1 MFDSKWIKYSQYLL
15 IKRCVQKDKAIILA
29 AITTKLLNYY
39 NGIMTEETKTTGDVP
54 VGKPDMLLFY
64 ACVISLVATS
74 FGFVL
79 RAFVLND
86 WGAEFQLTQTQLGE
100 ISGVGLWPFAISIV
114 LFSLIVDKVGYK
126 TSMVFAFLFHVAS
139 AVVTIFATGYWML
152 YVGTF
157 MMALGNGIVEAVVNP
172 VVATMFPKQKTKWLA
187 ILHAGWPGGL
197 VLGGLLA
204 LAWGPETSW
213 KLKIAL
219 ILIPTLLYGIMMA
232 TRRFAANERVQA
244 GVSYLEMLKELGG
257 VGALLITALIVFQL
271 GQVFGW
277 GTWVSVAVTLVIA
290 LGFGLYVKS
299 WGRPLF
305 IVLLLVMVPLAI
317 TELGTDSWISS
328 LMETEMEKLGLQGGW
343 VLVYTSAI
351 MLVLRLFAGSII
363 HRMSPLGLLA
373 VSSFIAAI
381 GLYYL
386 SYSVGVTIL
395 IAATI
400 YAFGKSYLWPLML
413 GVVSEQFPKGGA
425 LTLNVIAGLGMI
437 SAGVIGAGVLG
448 FLQDKRADGNIA
460 KYDAEN
466 NTSLYNTYLTEEKTS
481 LFGEYQALDF
491 EKFQR
496 APQEDKETISALQ
509 EDAKKVAL
517 RDIVVFPVIM
527 LVSYLLLMLHFRRRG
542 GYKVK
547 VLDTGAS
554 TA

>member
-1 MFDSKWIKYSQYLL
+1 
-15 IKRCVQKDKAIILA
+15 
-29 AITTKLLNYY
+29 
-39 NGIMTEETKTTGDVP
+39 MTEEAKKAGDVSA
-54 VGKPDMLLFY
+54 GKPDMLLFY

-114 LFSLIVDKVGYK
+114 LFSLIVDRVGYK

-157 MMALGNGIVEAVVNP
+157 MMAIGNGIVEAVVNP
-172 VVATMFPKQKTKWLA
+172 VVATMFPTQKTKWLA

-197 VLGGLLA
+197 VLGGLMA
-204 LAWGPETSW
+204 LAWGPETAW
-213 KLKIAL
+213 ELKIAL
-219 ILIPTLLYGIMMA
+219 IFIPTLLYGGMMA

-277 GTWVSVAVTLVIA
+277 GTWVSVVVTLLIGI
-290 LGFGLYVKS
+290 GFGVYVKS

-328 LMETEMEKLGLQGGW
+328 LMESEMEKLGLQGGW

-351 MLVLRLFAGSII
+351 MLVMRLFAGSII

-386 SYSVGVTIL
+386 SYSVGAGIL

-466 NTSLYNTYLTEEKTS
+466 QTSLYSTYLTEEKTS

-491 EKFQR
+491 EKFQA
-496 APQEDKETISALQ
+496 APADDKATIVAIQEES
-509 EDAKKVAL
+509 KKVAL
-517 RDIVVFPVIM
+517 RDIVVFPIVM
-527 LVSYLLLMLHFRRRG
+527 LISYLLLMLYFRRRG

-547 VLDTGAS
+547 VLETKSDT
-554 TA
+554 

>member
-1 MFDSKWIKYSQYLL
+1 MITDNT
-15 IKRCVQKDKAIILA
+15 ILP
-29 AITTKLLNYY
+29 K
-39 NGIMTEETKTTGDVP
+39 GHS
-54 VGKPDMLLFY
+54 KPDMLLFY
-64 ACVISLVATS
+64 GCIISLVATS

-79 RAFVLND
+79 RAFVLTD
-86 WGAEFQLTQTQLGE
+86 WGTEFQLTQTQLGE

-126 TSMVFAFLFHVAS
+126 TSMVFAFCFHVTS
-139 AVVTIFATGYWML
+139 ALLTVFANGYWML
-152 YVGTF
+152 YIGTL

-172 VVATMFPKQKTKWLA
+172 VVATMFPKEKTKWLS

-197 VLGGLLA
+197 VLGGLMA
-204 LAWGPETSW
+204 LAWGQDTAWE
-213 KLKIAL
+213 LKIGL
-219 ILIPTLLYGIMMA
+219 IFIPTLLYGGMMF
-232 TRRFAANERVQA
+232 TRKFAANERVQA

-257 VGALLITALIVFQL
+257 LGVLLITTLIVFQL

-277 GTWVSVAVTLVIA
+277 NTWLSVIITLIISIS
-290 LGFGLYVKS
+290 FGLYVKS

-328 LMETEMEKLGLQGGW
+328 LMEPEMEKLGLQGGW
-343 VLVYTSAI
+343 VLVYTSGI
-351 MLVLRLFAGSII
+351 MLLMRLSSGKFI

-373 VSSFIAAI
+373 LSSIVATI

-386 SYSVGVTIL
+386 SYSVGISIL

-448 FLQDKRADGNIA
+448 FLQDKRADGNVA
-460 KYDAEN
+460 KYDTEHNA
-466 NTSLYNTYLTEEKTS
+466 SLYNTYLTEHNTS
-481 LFGEYQALDF
+481 LFGEYYSLNQQ
-491 EKFQR
+491 KFQA
-496 APQEDKETISALQ
+496 APEEDKNTIINIQ
-509 EDAKKVAL
+509 KDAKKIAL
-517 RDIVVFPVIM
+517 RDIIIFPIIM
-527 LVSYLLLMLHFRRRG
+527 LISYVLLMLYFKRKG

-547 VLDTGAS
+547 VLDS
-554 TA
+554 TPEEEPLKSSI

>member
-1 MFDSKWIKYSQYLL
+1 
-15 IKRCVQKDKAIILA
+15 
-29 AITTKLLNYY
+29 
-39 NGIMTEETKTTGDVP
+39 MTEEAKKAGDVSA
-54 VGKPDMLLFY
+54 GKPDMLLFY

-100 ISGVGLWPFAISIV
+100 ISGVGLLPFAISIV
-114 LFSLIVDKVGYK
+114 LFSLIVDRVGYK

-157 MMALGNGIVEAVVNP
+157 MMAIGNGIVEAVVNP
-172 VVATMFPKQKTKWLA
+172 VVATMFPTQKTKWLA

-197 VLGGLLA
+197 VLGGLMA
-204 LAWGPETSW
+204 LAWGPETAW
-213 KLKIAL
+213 ELKIAL
-219 ILIPTLLYGIMMA
+219 IFIPTLLYGGMMA

-277 GTWVSVAVTLVIA
+277 GTWVSVVVTLLIGI
-290 LGFGLYVKS
+290 GFGVYVKS

-328 LMETEMEKLGLQGGW
+328 LMESEMEKLGLQGGW

-351 MLVLRLFAGSII
+351 MLVMRLFAGSII

-386 SYSVGVTIL
+386 SYSVGAGIL

-466 NTSLYNTYLTEEKTS
+466 QTSLYSTYLTEEKTS

-491 EKFQR
+491 EKFQA
-496 APQEDKETISALQ
+496 APADDKATIVAIQEES
-509 EDAKKVAL
+509 KKVAL
-517 RDIVVFPVIM
+517 RDIVVFPIVM
-527 LVSYLLLMLHFRRRG
+527 LISYLLLMLYFRRRG

-547 VLDTGAS
+547 VLETKSDT
-554 TA
+554 

>member
-1 MFDSKWIKYSQYLL
+1 MSEEIKSSAN
-15 IKRCVQKDKAIILA
+15 VS
-29 AITTKLLNYY
+29 
-39 NGIMTEETKTTGDVP
+39 E
-54 VGKPDMLLFY
+54 GKPDMLLFY

-79 RAFVLND
+79 RAFVLSD

-126 TSMVFAFLFHVAS
+126 TSMVFAFLFHVGS
-139 AVVTIFATGYWML
+139 ALLTIFATGYWML
-152 YVGTF
+152 YIGTF
-157 MMALGNGIVEAVVNP
+157 MMAIGNGIVEAVVNP
-172 VVATMFPKQKTKWLA
+172 VVATMFPRQKTKWLA

-197 VLGGLLA
+197 VLGGLMA
-204 LAWGPETSW
+204 LAWGPETAW
-213 KLKIAL
+213 EFKIAL
-219 ILIPTLLYGIMMA
+219 IFIPTLLYGGMMV
-232 TRRFAANERVQA
+232 TRKFAANERVQA

-257 VGALLITALIVFQL
+257 IGALLITALIVFQL

-277 GTWVSVAVTLVIA
+277 GPWVSVVVTLVIA
-290 LGFGLYVKS
+290 VGFGVYVKS

-328 LMETEMEKLGLQGGW
+328 LMASEMEKLGLQGGW

-351 MLVLRLFAGSII
+351 MLVMRLFAGSII

-373 VSSFIAAI
+373 LSSFIAAV

-386 SYSVGVTIL
+386 SYSVGAAIL

-460 KYDAEN
+460 KYDAAHQ
-466 NTSLYNTYLTEEKTS
+466 TTLYNTYLTEEKTS
-481 LFGEYQALDF
+481 LFGEYRALDF
-491 EKFQR
+491 DKFEN
-496 APQEDKETISALQ
+496 APQGDKETIVTIQ
-509 EDAKKVAL
+509 EDSKKIAL
-517 RDIVVFPVIM
+517 RDIVVFPIIM
-527 LVSYLLLMLHFRRRG
+527 LVSYLLLMLYFRRKG

-547 VLDTGAS
+547 VLDTKS
-554 TA
+554 DT

>member
-1 MFDSKWIKYSQYLL
+1 MFDSKWIKYSQHLL

>member
-1 MFDSKWIKYSQYLL
+1 
-15 IKRCVQKDKAIILA
+15 
-29 AITTKLLNYY
+29 
-39 NGIMTEETKTTGDVP
+39 MTEETKTTGDVP

-527 LVSYLLLMLHFRRRG
+527 LVSYLLLMLYFRRRG

>member
-1 MFDSKWIKYSQYLL
+1 
-15 IKRCVQKDKAIILA
+15 
-29 AITTKLLNYY
+29 
-39 NGIMTEETKTTGDVP
+39 
-54 VGKPDMLLFY
+54 MLLFY

-114 LFSLIVDKVGYK
+114 LFSLIVDRVGYK
-126 TSMVFAFLFHVAS
+126 TSMAFAFLFHVAS
-139 AVVTIFATGYWML
+139 ALVTIFASGYWML
-152 YVGTF
+152 YIGTF
-157 MMALGNGIVEAVVNP
+157 MMAIGNGIVEAVVNP
-172 VVATMFPKQKTKWLA
+172 VVATMFPRQKTKWLA

-204 LAWGPETSW
+204 LAWGPETAW
-213 KLKIAL
+213 EFKIAL
-219 ILIPTLLYGIMMA
+219 IFIPTLLYGGMMV
-232 TRRFAANERVQA
+232 TRKFAANERVQA

-277 GTWVSVAVTLVIA
+277 SSIVSVLITLIIA
-290 LGFGLYVKS
+290 IGFGLYVKS

-328 LMETEMEKLGLQGGW
+328 LMESEMEKMGLQGGW

-351 MLVLRLFAGSII
+351 MLILRLFAGSII
-363 HRMSPLGLLA
+363 HRMSPLGMLA
-373 VSSFIAAI
+373 LSSLIAGI

-386 SYSVGVTIL
+386 SYSVGAGIL

-448 FLQDKRADGNIA
+448 FLQDKRADTSIA
-460 KYDAEN
+460 QYDQAN
-466 NTSLYNTYLTEEKTS
+466 GTTLYDTYLTEEKTS
-481 LFGEYQALDF
+481 LFGEYRAVNFDQFEQAP
-491 EKFQR
+491 E
-496 APQEDKETISALQ
+496 ADKSAIVSLQ
-509 EDAKKVAL
+509 EGAKKIAL
-517 RDIVVFPVIM
+517 RDIVIFPVIM
-527 LVSYLLLMLHFRRRG
+527 LISYILLMLYFKRRG
-542 GYKVK
+542 GYKVN
-547 VLDTGAS
+547 VLEARPEVTSSDT
-554 TA
+554 

>member
-1 MFDSKWIKYSQYLL
+1 MFDSKWIKYSQHLL

-527 LVSYLLLMLHFRRRG
+527 LVSYLLLMLYFRRRG

>member
-1 MFDSKWIKYSQYLL
+1 
-15 IKRCVQKDKAIILA
+15 
-29 AITTKLLNYY
+29 
-39 NGIMTEETKTTGDVP
+39 
-54 VGKPDMLLFY
+54 MLLFY

-100 ISGVGLWPFAISIV
+100 IAGVGLWPFAISIV

-126 TSMVFAFLFHVAS
+126 TSMVFAFLFHIAS
-139 AVVTIFATGYWML
+139 ALVTIFAGGYWML
-152 YVGTF
+152 YIGTF
-157 MMALGNGIVEAVVNP
+157 MMAIGNGIVEAVVNP
-172 VVATMFPKQKTKWLA
+172 VVATMFPRQKTKWLA

-197 VLGGLLA
+197 VLGGLMA
-204 LAWGPETSW
+204 LAWGPETAW
-213 KLKIAL
+213 EFKIAL
-219 ILIPTLLYGIMMA
+219 ILIPTLLYGGMMI

-244 GVSYLEMLKELGG
+244 GVSYVEMLKELGG

-277 GTWVSVAVTLVIA
+277 SAWVSVVVTLLISA
-290 LGFGLYVKS
+290 GFGLYVKS

-328 LMETEMEKLGLQGGW
+328 LMESEMEKLGLQGGW

-373 VSSFIAAI
+373 LSSFIAAV

-386 SYSVGVTIL
+386 SFSVGSAIL

-460 KYDAEN
+460 QYDATH
-466 NTSLYNTYLTEEKTS
+466 NTSLYDTYLTEERTS
-481 LFGEYQALDF
+481 LFGEYRALDF
-491 EKFQR
+491 GKFSA
-496 APQEDKETISALQ
+496 APPEDKETIVAIQ
-509 EDAKKVAL
+509 EESKKVAL

-527 LVSYLLLMLHFRRRG
+527 LVSYLLLMLYFRRKG

-547 VLDTGAS
+547 LLNTQSDT
-554 TA
+554 

>member
-1 MFDSKWIKYSQYLL
+1 MAEAIKSSAG
-15 IKRCVQKDKAIILA
+15 VSE
-29 AITTKLLNYY
+29 N
-39 NGIMTEETKTTGDVP
+39 
-54 VGKPDMLLFY
+54 KPDMLLFY

-139 AVVTIFATGYWML
+139 GILTIFATGYWML
-152 YVGTF
+152 YIGTF

-197 VLGGLLA
+197 VLGGLMA
-204 LAWGPETSW
+204 LAWGPETAW
-213 KLKIAL
+213 EFKIAL
-219 ILIPTLLYGIMMA
+219 IFIPILVYGVMMV
-232 TRRFAANERVQA
+232 TRKFAANERVQA
-244 GVSYLEMLKELGG
+244 GVSYVDMLKELGG

-277 GTWVSVAVTLVIA
+277 GPWVSVVVTLII
-290 LGFGLYVKS
+290 GISFGLYVKS
-299 WGRPLF
+299 WGQPLL

-328 LMETEMEKLGLQGGW
+328 LMESEMEKLGLQGGW

-351 MLVLRLFAGSII
+351 MLVMRLFAGSLI
-363 HRMSPLGLLA
+363 HRMSPLGMLA
-373 VSSFIAAI
+373 LSSFIAAI

-386 SYSVGVTIL
+386 SYSAGVAIL

-425 LTLNVIAGLGMI
+425 LTLNVIGGLGMI

-448 FLQDKRADGNIA
+448 FLQDKRTDGSIA
-460 KYDAEN
+460 RYDQEH
-466 NTSLYNTYLTEEKTS
+466 NTTLYDTYLTEE
-481 LFGEYQALDF
+481 
-491 EKFQR
+491 
-496 APQEDKETISALQ
+496 
-509 EDAKKVAL
+509 
-517 RDIVVFPVIM
+517 
-527 LVSYLLLMLHFRRRG
+527 
-542 GYKVK
+542 
-547 VLDTGAS
+547 
-554 TA
+554 

>member
-1 MFDSKWIKYSQYLL
+1 MEEEIKNPTN
-15 IKRCVQKDKAIILA
+15 VAE
-29 AITTKLLNYY
+29 N
-39 NGIMTEETKTTGDVP
+39 
-54 VGKPDMLLFY
+54 KPDMLLFY

-86 WGAEFQLTQTQLGE
+86 WGTEFQLTQTQLGE

-139 AVVTIFATGYWML
+139 AIVTIFASGYWML
-152 YVGTF
+152 YIGTF
-157 MMALGNGIVEAVVNP
+157 MMAIGNGIVEAVVNP
-172 VVATMFPKQKTKWLA
+172 VVATMFPRQKTKWLA

-197 VLGGLLA
+197 VLGGLMA
-204 LAWGPETSW
+204 IAWGPETAW
-213 KLKIAL
+213 EFKIAL
-219 ILIPTLLYGIMMA
+219 ILIPTLLYGGMMV
-232 TRRFAANERVQA
+232 TRKFAANERVQA

-257 VGALLITALIVFQL
+257 IGALLITALIVFQL

-277 GTWVSVAVTLVIA
+277 GPWVSVIVTLLISIT
-290 LGFGLYVKS
+290 FGLYVKS

-328 LMETEMEKLGLQGGW
+328 LMASEMEKLGLQGGW

-351 MLVLRLFAGSII
+351 MLVMRLFAGSII

-373 VSSFIAAI
+373 LSSFVAAV

-386 SYSVGVTIL
+386 SYSVGVAIL

-448 FLQDKRADGNIA
+448 FLQDKRADGSIA
-460 KYDAEN
+460 QYDAEN
-466 NTSLYNTYLTEEKTS
+466 NTALYRTYLTEEKTS

-491 EKFQR
+491 EKFEN
-496 APQEDKETISALQ
+496 APQEDKDTIVAIQ
-509 EDAKKVAL
+509 EDSKKIAL

-527 LVSYLLLMLHFRRRG
+527 LVSYLLLMLYFRRRG

-547 VLDTGAS
+547 VLDTRS
-554 TA
+554 DT

>member
-1 MFDSKWIKYSQYLL
+1 MSEVNPNTANAS
-15 IKRCVQKDKAIILA
+15 
-29 AITTKLLNYY
+29 
-39 NGIMTEETKTTGDVP
+39 G
-54 VGKPDMLLFY
+54 GKPDMLLFY

-79 RAFVLND
+79 RAFVLSD

-139 AVVTIFATGYWML
+139 AILTIFATGYWML
-152 YVGTF
+152 YIGTF

-172 VVATMFPKQKTKWLA
+172 VVATMFPKQKTKWLS

-204 LAWGPETSW
+204 LAWGPETAW
-213 KLKIAL
+213 EMKIGL
-219 ILIPTLLYGIMMA
+219 IFIPTLLYGGMMV

-244 GVSYLEMLKELGG
+244 GVSYLDMLKEMGG
-257 VGALLITALIVFQL
+257 VGALLITALVVFQL
-271 GQVFGW
+271 GEVFGW
-277 GTWVSVAVTLVIA
+277 GTIVSVIVTLVIA
-290 LGFGLYVKS
+290 VGYGLYVKS

-305 IVLLLVMVPLAI
+305 IVLLLIMIPLAI

-328 LMETEMEKLGLQGGW
+328 LMASEMEKLGLQGGW

-351 MLVLRLFAGSII
+351 MLMMRLFSGSII
-363 HRMSPLGLLA
+363 HRISPLGLLA
-373 VSSFIAAI
+373 VSSFVAAI

-386 SYSVGVTIL
+386 SYAVGISIL

-448 FLQDKRADGNIA
+448 FLQDKRADGGIA
-460 KYDAEN
+460 KYDMEH
-466 NTSLYNTYLTEEKTS
+466 NTTLYNTYLTEEKTS

-491 EKFQR
+491 EKFEN
-496 APQEDKETISALQ
+496 APQEDKDTIHGIQ
-509 EDAKKVAL
+509 EESKKVAL
-517 RDIVVFPVIM
+517 RDIVVFPIIM
-527 LVSYLLLMLHFRRRG
+527 LISYLLLVLYFKRKG
-542 GYKVK
+542 GYKAK
-547 VLDTGAS
+547 VLDYTTSAV
-554 TA
+554 

>member
-1 MFDSKWIKYSQYLL
+1 
-15 IKRCVQKDKAIILA
+15 
-29 AITTKLLNYY
+29 
-39 NGIMTEETKTTGDVP
+39 MTEGIKKSVTIPRD
-54 VGKPDMLLFY
+54 KPDMLLFY

-139 AVVTIFATGYWML
+139 ALVTIFATGYWML
-152 YVGTF
+152 YIGTF
-157 MMALGNGIVEAVVNP
+157 MMAIGNGIVEAVVNP
-172 VVATMFPKQKTKWLA
+172 VVATMFPRQKTKWLS

-197 VLGGLLA
+197 VLGGLMA
-204 LAWGPETSW
+204 LAWGPETAW
-213 KLKIAL
+213 EVKIAL
-219 ILIPTLLYGIMMA
+219 IFIPTLLYGGMMV
-232 TRRFAANERVQA
+232 TRKFAANERVQA

-277 GTWVSVAVTLVIA
+277 GTWASVGITLLISV
-290 LGFGLYVKS
+290 GFGLYVRS

-305 IVLLLVMVPLAI
+305 IVLLLIMVPLAI

-328 LMETEMEKLGLQGGW
+328 LMESEMEKLGLQGGW

-351 MLVLRLFAGSII
+351 MLILRLFSGSII

-373 VSSFIAAI
+373 LSSFIAAV

-386 SYSVGVTIL
+386 SYSVGAAIL

-460 KYDAEN
+460 RYDAEHH
-466 NTSLYNTYLTEEKTS
+466 TSLYNSYLTEEKTS
-481 LFGEYQALDF
+481 LFGEYRALDF
-491 EKFQR
+491 GKFEN
-496 APQEDKETISALQ
+496 APQEDKATILAIQ
-509 EDAKKVAL
+509 EDAKKIAL
-517 RDIVVFPVIM
+517 RDIVTFPIIM
-527 LVSYLLLMLHFRRRG
+527 LVSYLLLLLYFKRRG

-547 VLDTGAS
+547 VLDTRS
-554 TA
+554 DT